1 MIGWLAPRKRE
12 TGPRSAEGHADAPEA
27 VRGAEDGTEALWC
40 VQWPGGRDWRA
51 TEREAES
58 LADWLVKSRAVE
70 VVAVFE
76 VLVESEGDA
85 A

>member
-1 MIGWLAPRKRE
+1 VIGWLPPRKRE
-12 TGPRSAEGHADAPEA
+12 TGPESAEGHADGLGDHRES
-27 VRGAEDGTEALWC
+27 TWC

-70 VVAVFE
+70 VAAVFE
-76 VLVESEGDA
+76 VLVETTEGA